1 MALPAI
7 GYSLSMRYANDNR
20 RPRTRA
26 DEQFTLI
33 GIVLGGMVLFVA
45 IVWLAG

>member
-1 MALPAI
+1 
-7 GYSLSMRYANDNR
+7 MRLEADNDNR

-33 GIVLGGMVLFVA
+33 GVVLGCMVLFIA
-45 IVWLAG
+45 IHWLAG